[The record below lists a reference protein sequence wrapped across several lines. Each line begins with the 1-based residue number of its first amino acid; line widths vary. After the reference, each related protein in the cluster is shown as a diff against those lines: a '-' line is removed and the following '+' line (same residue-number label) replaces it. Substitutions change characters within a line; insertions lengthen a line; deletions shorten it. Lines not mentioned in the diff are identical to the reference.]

1 MEFITTSSNTISQI
15 LSIVESFKPKEQKD
29 LLKALERKRLM
40 DKAITLSKSLKKAP
54 KVSMLEIVNEINQV
68 RKENGYKAYSI

>member
-40 DKAITLSKSLKKAP
+40 DKATTLSKSLKKAP

>member
-1 MEFITTSSNTISQI
+1 MEFTATSSNTISQI

-40 DKAITLSKSLKKAP
+40 DKATTLSKSLKKAP